1 MTIRRKNNMFNV
13 DERERFK
20 KRKSKKYKNLCSV
33 AVTTLAIVGVA
44 TATTVRADE
53 VTNPEA
59 TEIVTTVTEIEM
71 TTPVEVTPVI
81 ESPAPST
88 NLTEAQPEPTQEAT
102 AAQEASDTQSGD
114 IAVTNASEQLN
125 AAVHQ
130 AEQEGVRVKEEVAK
144 DYGVTTSAEET
155 AAKQAEIQAD
165 YAKQTEAI
173 TKTTETYV
181 AEKEVHATATEKVV
195 AENNQLK
202 AEYDA
207 RIAAYNAEVKKVNAA
222 NAAIDEAYD
231 KARQAYE
238 AEVANI
244 TASNNQAKEQYE
256 AALKN
261 YKAEVQRITQANDQK
276 KASYEQSLSDYNNR
290 VQQVNAEN
298 KQLEAEYQAAYKTF
312 QDAVSQIKA
321 TNADRELA
329 YNKALA
335 VYQAEVER
343 INRENEAKR
352 QAYETAKETNL
363 SNAAAIEAE
372 NNHIKQRNQAATDAY
387 NKAKAIY
394 DAEKARYDKAVAEAQ
409 TVLELGKNNP
419 STVDNTYKSDVWT
432 NLKPQTLSN
441 GIKVVADGNVTQ
453 LSDTQ
458 GENSA
463 YKIYILDTNGVVDDS
478 HIIKSVNIIS
488 APVGDAV
495 TKTGDETWE
504 LLVDKWVTLPNAILL
519 ADGTRRDLELKVS
532 LKDAQYLYRQDI
544 VSLSSRNGI
553 IQIANS
559 SGENLETAESIIR
572 SYRVKDSTDK
582 YLWADISLDLD
593 GGQKHFL
600 RSSDSVVVS
609 VGGGVKYDGTNITT
623 DPYLGFKFGK
633 NPLPKPPGWGDDV
646 IAGGLDNENSL
657 PDGAVAVVSYTAEYI
672 VETKNIPGYLTPGMV
687 VGDFGISADL
697 TSHVI
702 GTPPKEPILKLEE
715 LKTPTSTVTIP
726 EPTYE
731 KLPEAPTVSYLS
743 TPEAPTK
750 PEAKPLPDKPEVPSY
765 EGLPEAPTVSYK
777 EIPAA
782 PEKDPSVPLPEK
794 PEEPTYKRLP
804 DAPEAPTVS
813 FRLATL
819 KTQPQTEKAVETT
832 EGVNVDKGLVAKGQ
846 EIVFD
851 LKVDPLPANRS
862 LTTSGVFTDPL
873 PKGFILNL
881 EKTVNAAAG
890 YELSYSADNHVL
902 SGVLTKETI
911 LALNADLTKMVSLPT
926 FKVYGWVSNDAA
938 TYKNAWT
945 IDFNGGE
952 GKINGY
958 TRTSNTVVVHTPGD
972 PNDPDNPTNN
982 EINPTKL
989 STNAAGVII
998 DGKPVPVGGEI
1009 FYRITL
1015 DYDQYHATT
1024 PDKETIGKGFGGFD
1038 DYPEEALAVDLGR
1051 AIIIDSDGKPVT
1063 GLLLKDNASFAT
1075 SDSKVQE
1082 LLTQSGIKSK
1092 ISGAFVSVVAE
1103 DPFAYY
1109 ENIIKAKKSVT
1120 ILIPMT
1126 VKEGLYN
1133 TGTKVSNTAYQL
1145 DFGNGYV
1152 TNTVTNPTPIVTP
1165 TKVNTNSQ
1173 GVVINGKPV
1182 LANSVNYYKVELD
1195 YSDYKGIEADEKL
1208 IALGFYGLDD
1218 YPEEALVLETS
1229 GFQFSASD
1237 NSLVKGLTATAYAD
1251 LLEAP
1256 KALQEAMAKQGFKP
1270 KGAILVFSADDPQ
1283 AYYEAYVKTG
1293 MKITATLPMT
1303 VKAELAKTGGT
1314 YENTAYQSEFGS
1326 AYVTDTIVNNVPK
1339 LDPKKDI
1346 VIDLSHDTE
1355 SLAGKDIEVGT
1366 IFNYLLAGAELPAGR
1381 GSDITSYTWFDDS
1394 DEKRDQYDG
1403 VYKIFAPLAFKT
1415 KDGVAYA
1422 ARTELTRYSIQTV
1435 DTATGKVFIKLDE
1448 DFLRSID
1455 SSSAFKA
1462 DLYLQ
1467 MKRVG
1472 TGDVYNTYTHGVNGA
1487 EVDSNTTVSHTP
1499 VGSVL
1504 VNFLEESTGKVLQPQ
1519 VTDENEVATGTS
1531 YDTSDQK
1538 VIEIVTEDGKTYELV
1553 RHKGN
1558 ETGKVIKGTT
1568 VVDYLYKEVLGDVT
1582 VSYKDKGGN
1591 VIKNPVVDTPEGST
1605 GRDYDTTDHKPE
1617 EIVTEDGKTF
1627 KLIPELTEGK
1637 ETGKVVKGNTNIT
1650 YVYEEV
1656 LGDVTVS
1663 YKDKDGNVI
1672 KQPEVDTPDGSTG
1685 RAYDTTDHKP
1695 EEIVTEDG
1703 KTYKLVPSLTEGEE
1717 TGKVVKGNTNI
1728 TYVYEEVKADVVI
1741 NYVDEAGNVIQ
1752 QQVKDVE
1759 QGSIGSDYDTTDNK
1773 PEFIEVDGVK
1783 YKLMPKKTLG
1793 NETGK
1798 LPREGAEVTYVYHKI
1813 VTNWVEEGT
1822 RDNLKPQ
1829 EDGEKERGSFEG
1841 YEYVDKEVN
1850 EETGDITYVFK
1861 KIPKPVPVP
1870 EQPKPTPVA
1879 ETSKP
1884 QPAPVVQAATLPAT
1898 GEERSVGYVALGM
1911 VAMTAASGLAVT
1923 KRRKEEI

>member
-1 MTIRRKNNMFNV
+1 GHWF
-13 DERERFK
+13 
-20 KRKSKKYKNLCSV
+20 
-33 AVTTLAIVGVA
+33 AIN
-44 TATTVRADE
+44 
-53 VTNPEA
+53 TN
-59 TEIVTTVTEIEM
+59 
-71 TTPVEVTPVI
+71 
-81 ESPAPST
+81 
-88 NLTEAQPEPTQEAT
+88 
-102 AAQEASDTQSGD
+102 
-114 IAVTNASEQLN
+114 IA
-125 AAVHQ
+125 
-130 AEQEGVRVKEEVAK
+130 
-144 DYGVTTSAEET
+144 
-155 AAKQAEIQAD
+155 
-165 YAKQTEAI
+165 
-173 TKTTETYV
+173 
-181 AEKEVHATATEKVV
+181 
-195 AENNQLK
+195 
-202 AEYDA
+202 
-207 RIAAYNAEVKKVNAA
+207 
-222 NAAIDEAYD
+222 
-231 KARQAYE
+231 
-238 AEVANI
+238 
-244 TASNNQAKEQYE
+244 
-256 AALKN
+256 
-261 YKAEVQRITQANDQK
+261 
-276 KASYEQSLSDYNNR
+276 
-290 VQQVNAEN
+290 
-298 KQLEAEYQAAYKTF
+298 
-312 QDAVSQIKA
+312 
-321 TNADRELA
+321 
-329 YNKALA
+329 
-335 VYQAEVER
+335 
-343 INRENEAKR
+343 
-352 QAYETAKETNL
+352 
-363 SNAAAIEAE
+363 
-372 NNHIKQRNQAATDAY
+372 
-387 NKAKAIY
+387 
-394 DAEKARYDKAVAEAQ
+394 
-409 TVLELGKNNP
+409 
-419 STVDNTYKSDVWT
+419 
-432 NLKPQTLSN
+432 
-441 GIKVVADGNVTQ
+441 
-453 LSDTQ
+453 
-458 GENSA
+458 
-463 YKIYILDTNGVVDDS
+463 
-478 HIIKSVNIIS
+478 
-488 APVGDAV
+488 
-495 TKTGDETWE
+495 
-504 LLVDKWVTLPNAILL
+504 
-519 ADGTRRDLELKVS
+519 
-532 LKDAQYLYRQDI
+532 
-544 VSLSSRNGI
+544 
-553 IQIANS
+553 S
-559 SGENLETAESIIR
+559 SGI
-572 SYRVKDSTDK
+572 
-582 YLWADISLDLD
+582 
-593 GGQKHFL
+593 
-600 RSSDSVVVS
+600 
-609 VGGGVKYDGTNITT
+609 
-623 DPYLGFKFGK
+623 
-633 NPLPKPPGWGDDV
+633 
-646 IAGGLDNENSL
+646 
-657 PDGAVAVVSYTAEYI
+657 
-672 VETKNIPGYLTPGMV
+672 
-687 VGDFGISADL
+687 
-697 TSHVI
+697 I
-702 GTPPKEPILKLEE
+702 GTPPKEPTLKLEE
-715 LKTPTSTVTIP
+715 LKTPTPTISVP
-726 EPTYE
+726 DPTYE
-731 KLPEAPTVSYLS
+731 KLPEAPTVSYLT

-750 PEAKPLPDKPEVPSY
+750 PEAKPLPNKPKVPSY

-777 EIPAA
+777 EIPVA
-782 PEKDPSVPLPEK
+782 PEKDPSVPLPVK
-794 PEEPTYKRLP
+794 PEEPIYKQLP
-804 DAPEAPTVS
+804 DAPEIPTVS

-851 LKVDPLPANRS
+851 LKIDSLPANRS
-862 LTTSGVFTDPL
+862 LTTSGEVTDPL

-881 EKTVNAAAG
+881 EKTVNTSSG
-890 YELSYSADNHVL
+890 YELTYSENNHVL
-902 SGVLTKETI
+902 AGRFTKETI
-911 LALNADLTKMVSLPT
+911 HSLNADLTKVVQVPT
-926 FKVYGWVSNDAA
+926 IKVYGWVSNDAA

-1015 DYDQYHATT
+1015 DYDQYHAIT

-1082 LLTQSGIKSK
+1082 LLTRSGIKSK

-1229 GFQFSASD
+1229 GFQFIASD

-1381 GSDITSYTWFDDS
+1381 GSDITSYTWFDDY
-1394 DEKRDQYDG
+1394 DENRDQYDG
-1403 VYKIFAPLAFKT
+1403 VYKIFAPIAFKT
-1415 KDGVAYA
+1415 KDGISYA
-1422 ARTELTRYSIQTV
+1422 ARTELTRYAIQTV
-1435 DTATGKVFIKLDE
+1435 DTATGKTFIKLDE

-1472 TGDVYNTYTHGVNGA
+1472 TGDVYNSYTHGVNGA
-1487 EVDSNTTVSHTP
+1487 EVESNTTVSHTP
-1499 VGSVL
+1499 VG
-1504 VNFLEESTGKVLQPQ
+1504 
-1519 VTDENEVATGTS
+1519 
-1531 YDTSDQK
+1531 
-1538 VIEIVTEDGKTYELV
+1538 
-1553 RHKGN
+1553 
-1558 ETGKVIKGTT
+1558 
-1568 VVDYLYKEVLGDVT
+1568 DVT
-1582 VSYKDKGGN
+1582 VSYKEKGG
-1591 VIKNPVVDTPEGST
+1591 KELKQSVVDTPEGPT
-1605 GRDYDTTDHKPE
+1605 GRGYDTTDNRLE
-1617 EIVTEDGKTF
+1617 EIITEDGKVY
-1627 KLIPELTEGK
+1627 KLVPELTEGK
-1637 ETGKVVKGNTNIT
+1637 ESG
-1650 YVYEEV
+1650 
-1656 LGDVTVS
+1656 TVS
-1663 YKDKDGNVI
+1663 
-1672 KQPEVDTPDGSTG
+1672 
-1685 RAYDTTDHKP
+1685 
-1695 EEIVTEDG
+1695 
-1703 KTYKLVPSLTEGEE
+1703 
-1717 TGKVVKGNTNI
+1717 KGNTNI
-1728 TYVYEEVKADVVI
+1728 TYVYEEVKADVLI
-1741 NYVDEAGNVIQ
+1741 NYTDEAGKVIK
-1752 QQVKDVE
+1752 QQVKDVV
-1759 QGSIGSDYDTTDNK
+1759 QGSIGSDYDTTDNRS
-1773 PEFIEVDGVK
+1773 EIIEVDGVK
-1783 YKLMPKKTLG
+1783 YKLMPKKTIG

-1841 YEYVDKEVN
+1841 YEYVEKEVD

-1861 KIPKPVPVP
+1861 KIPQPVPAP
-1870 EQPKPTPVA
+1870 EKPKPTPVA
-1879 ETSKP
+1879 ETPKP

-1898 GEERSVGYVALGM
+1898 GEESSVGYVALGM
-1911 VAMTAASGLAVT
+1911 VAMTAVAGLAVT
-1923 KRRKEEI
+1923 NRRKEEN

>member
-1 MTIRRKNNMFNV
+1 MTKKHNNRMFNV

-44 TATTVRADE
+44 TATTVKADE
-53 VTNPEA
+53 VAGPEVTA
-59 TEIVTTVTEIEM
+59 TEVVTTVTETE
-71 TTPVEVTPVI
+71 TTTSVEVTSVI

-88 NLTEAQPEPTQEAT
+88 NLTETQPEASQEAT
-102 AAQEASDTQSGD
+102 VVQEASDTQSGD
-114 IAVTNASEQLN
+114 IAVTNTSEELN
-125 AAVHQ
+125 TAVSQ
-130 AEQEGVRVKEEVAK
+130 AEQEGVQVKEEVVK

-165 YAKQTEAI
+165 YAKQTEEI
-173 TKTTETYV
+173 TKVTANYV
-181 AEKEVHATATEKVV
+181 AEKETHAKATEKVIV
-195 AENNQLK
+195 ENNQLK
-202 AEYDA
+202 EEYDA
-207 RIAAYNAEVKKVNAA
+207 KIVAYNVEVKKVNAE
-222 NAAIDEAYD
+222 NAAIDAAYD

-238 AEVANI
+238 AEAANI

-256 AALKN
+256 TALKN
-261 YKAEVQRITQANDQK
+261 YKAEVQRITQENNQK
-276 KASYEQSLSDYNNR
+276 KTSYEQNLSTYNNL

-298 KQLEAEYQAAYKTF
+298 QKLEVEYQAAYKTF
-312 QDAVSQIKA
+312 QETVAQIKA

-372 NNHIKQRNQAATDAY
+372 NNHIKQRNQVATEVY

-394 DAEKARYDKAVAEAQ
+394 DTEKAKYEAKKVEMQANTGKDGFLSEFVVQHLIFKSEPDASYISSVEAATDSEIATIVNGRYIDQFRDDSGNGPVYILKKGEPISVTYTGLKNSSFDGTEISKVVYTYTLKSTELDNKDKILVNFQNDPTKTLYYWIDGQETVINMDVKFYDATDKILNTSGSLLSFASLNTAIVDLDYEAI
-409 TVLELGKNNP
+409 
-419 STVDNTYKSDVWT
+419 
-432 NLKPQTLSN
+432 SN
-441 GIKVVADGNVTQ
+441 FIGEFIEITGSGIKVVDGVARAIASNRYTEEGSKFFEAEWDYDGSPLEYYGAIVGRTTSETINFDISSKGRNYVWFAFNTNVK
-453 LSDTQ
+453 
-458 GENSA
+458 A
-463 YKIYILDTNGVVDDS
+463 
-478 HIIKSVNIIS
+478 
-488 APVGDAV
+488 
-495 TKTGDETWE
+495 
-504 LLVDKWVTLPNAILL
+504 
-519 ADGTRRDLELKVS
+519 
-532 LKDAQYLYRQDI
+532 
-544 VSLSSRNGI
+544 
-553 IQIANS
+553 S
-559 SGENLETAESIIR
+559 SGI
-572 SYRVKDSTDK
+572 
-582 YLWADISLDLD
+582 
-593 GGQKHFL
+593 
-600 RSSDSVVVS
+600 
-609 VGGGVKYDGTNITT
+609 
-623 DPYLGFKFGK
+623 
-633 NPLPKPPGWGDDV
+633 
-646 IAGGLDNENSL
+646 
-657 PDGAVAVVSYTAEYI
+657 
-672 VETKNIPGYLTPGMV
+672 
-687 VGDFGISADL
+687 
-697 TSHVI
+697 I
-702 GTPPKEPILKLEE
+702 GTPPKEPTLKLEE
-715 LKTPTSTVTIP
+715 LKTPTPTISVP
-726 EPTYE
+726 DPTYE
-731 KLPEAPTVSYLS
+731 KLPEAPTVSYLT

-750 PEAKPLPDKPEVPSY
+750 PEAKPLPNKPKVPSY

-777 EIPAA
+777 EIPVA
-782 PEKDPSVPLPEK
+782 PEKDPSVPLPVK
-794 PEEPTYKRLP
+794 PEEPIYKQLP
-804 DAPEAPTVS
+804 DAPEIPTVS

-851 LKVDPLPANRS
+851 LKIDSLPANRS
-862 LTTSGVFTDPL
+862 LTTSGEVTDPL

-881 EKTVNAAAG
+881 EKTVNTSSG
-890 YELSYSADNHVL
+890 YELTYSENNHVL
-902 SGVLTKETI
+902 AGRFTKETI
-911 LALNADLTKMVSLPT
+911 HSLNADLTKVVQVPT
-926 FKVYGWVSNDAA
+926 IKVYGWVSNDAA

-958 TRTSNTVVVHTPGD
+958 TRTSNTVVVHTSGD

-1015 DYDQYHATT
+1015 DYDQYHAIT

-1229 GFQFSASD
+1229 GFQFIASD

-1326 AYVTDTIVNNVPK
+1326 AYVTDTVVNNVPK

-1366 IFNYLLAGAELPAGR
+1366 IFNYLLVGAELPADR
-1381 GSDITSYTWFDDS
+1381 GSDITSYTWFDDY

-1403 VYKIFAPLAFKT
+1403 VYKIFAPIAFKT
-1415 KDGVAYA
+1415 KDGISYA
-1422 ARTELTRYSIQTV
+1422 ARTELTRYAIQTV

-1448 DFLRSID
+1448 DFLHSID
-1455 SSSAFKA
+1455 DSSAFKA
-1462 DLYLQ
+1462 SLYLQ
-1467 MKRVG
+1467 AKRVG
-1472 TGDVYNTYTHGVNGA
+1472 TGDVFNTYTHGVNNA
-1487 EVDSNTTVSHTP
+1487 EVESNTTVSHTP

-1582 VSYKDKGGN
+1582 VSYKDK
-1591 VIKNPVVDTPEGST
+1591 
-1605 GRDYDTTDHKPE
+1605 
-1617 EIVTEDGKTF
+1617 
-1627 KLIPELTEGK
+1627 
-1637 ETGKVVKGNTNIT
+1637 
-1650 YVYEEV
+1650 
-1656 LGDVTVS
+1656 
-1663 YKDKDGNVI
+1663 DGNVI

-1703 KTYKLVPSLTEGEE
+1703 KTYKLVPSLTEGEETGKVVKGNTNITYVYEEVLGDVTVSYKDKDGNIIKQPEVDTPDGSTGRAYDTTDHKPEEIVTEDGKTYKLIPSLTEGEE

-1870 EQPKPTPVA
+1870 EQPKPTPVT

>member
-1 MTIRRKNNMFNV
+1 MTKKHNNRMFNV

-44 TATTVRADE
+44 TATTVKADE
-53 VTNPEA
+53 VAGPETA
-59 TEIVTTVTEIEM
+59 TEVVTTVTETE
-71 TTPVEVTPVI
+71 TTTSVEVTPII

-88 NLTEAQPEPTQEAT
+88 NLTEAQPEPTQEST
-102 AAQEASDTQSGD
+102 TVQEASNTQSGE

-125 AAVHQ
+125 TAVSQ
-130 AEQEGVRVKEEVAK
+130 AEQEGVQVKEEVAK

-165 YAKQTEAI
+165 YAKQTEEI
-173 TKTTETYV
+173 TKVTENYV
-181 AEKEVHATATEKVV
+181 AEKEDHAVATEKVIV
-195 AENNQLK
+195 ENNQLK
-202 AEYDA
+202 EEYDA
-207 RIAAYNAEVKKVNAA
+207 KIAAYNAEVKKVNAE
-222 NAAIDEAYD
+222 NAAIDAAYD
-231 KARQAYE
+231 KAREVYE
-238 AEVANI
+238 SEVAKI
-244 TASNNQAKEQYE
+244 TASNNQAKELYE

-261 YKAEVQRITQANDQK
+261 YKAEVQRITQTNEQK

-290 VQQVNAEN
+290 VQQVNSEN
-298 KQLEAEYQAAYKTF
+298 QKLEAEYQAAYKTF
-312 QDAVSQIKA
+312 QDAVAQIKA
-321 TNADRELA
+321 TNAEREAA
-329 YNKALA
+329 YNQALA
-335 VYQAEVER
+335 TYKAEVER
-343 INRENEAKR
+343 INRENEEKRKKYEQAKAA
-352 QAYETAKETNL
+352 QTSNL
-363 SNAAAIEAE
+363 AAIEAE
-372 NNHIKQRNQAATDAY
+372 NNLIKQRNQAAIDAY

-394 DAEKARYDKAVAEAQ
+394 DVEKAKYDKAVAEAEANTKKDGYLSEVLVQGLKFQ
-409 TVLELGKNNP
+409 TE
-419 STVDNTYKSDVWT
+419 
-432 NLKPQTLSN
+432 
-441 GIKVVADGNVTQ
+441 
-453 LSDTQ
+453 
-458 GENSA
+458 
-463 YKIYILDTNGVVDDS
+463 
-478 HIIKSVNIIS
+478 
-488 APVGDAV
+488 
-495 TKTGDETWE
+495 
-504 LLVDKWVTLPNAILL
+504 PNAQVEVSGNGNYANKPIDTSD
-519 ADGTRRDLELKVS
+519 ADNGLSYENYVKNGGTFTKQQVS
-532 LKDAQYLYRQDI
+532 
-544 VSLSSRNGI
+544 VSVEHRT
-553 IQIANS
+553 
-559 SGENLETAESIIR
+559 EN
-572 SYRVKDSTDK
+572 
-582 YLWADISLDLD
+582 
-593 GGQKHFL
+593 F
-600 RSSDSVVVS
+600 VVS
-609 VGGGVKYDGTNITT
+609 VIEPGQTVTATYTNLSNSSYGNSLISKVIYKVLNKDETRNMIGFAEDPTYGLHTFSSERVSNFGIEISFYDKDGNQITFTNDEPAIIAFSSLSRFTPTNHYHEESIGNFNGRIVTITGSTVEQTT
-623 DPYLGFKFGK
+623 DGRWRSSNPHTEYGDTPDSPDFYKFS
-633 NPLPKPPGWGDDV
+633 V
-646 IAGGLDNENSL
+646 AG
-657 PDGAVAVVSYTAEYI
+657 VVSEGNTIRFDMVRESTFNHGYWMTISSDVPASGGI
-672 VETKNIPGYLTPGMV
+672 INI
-687 VGDFGISADL
+687 
-697 TSHVI
+697 
-702 GTPPKEPILKLEE
+702 PPKEPILKLEE
-715 LKTPTSTVTIP
+715 LKPIMSIPIP

-794 PEEPTYKRLP
+794 PEEPNYKRLP
-804 DAPEAPTVS
+804 DTPEAPTVS

-911 LALNADLTKMVSLPT
+911 LTLNADLTKVVSLPT

-1015 DYDQYHATT
+1015 DYDQYHAIT

-1063 GLLLKDNASFAT
+1063 GLLLKDNTSFAT

-1126 VKEGLYN
+1126 VKKGLYN

-1165 TKVNTNSQ
+1165 TKVNTNNQ

-1229 GFQFSASD
+1229 GFQFIASD

-1256 KALQEAMAKQGFKP
+1256 KTLQEAMAKQGFKP

-1366 IFNYLLAGAELPAGR
+1366 IFNYLLAGAELPADR
-1381 GSDITSYTWFDDS
+1381 GTDITSYTWFDDY

-1403 VYKIFAPLAFKT
+1403 VYKIFAPIAFKT
-1415 KDGVAYA
+1415 KDGISYA

-1504 VNFLEESTGKVLQPQ
+1504 VNFLEDGTGKVLKPQ
-1519 VTDENEVATGTS
+1519 VTDEKEVATGTI
-1531 YDTSDQK
+1531 YDTTDYK
-1538 VIEIVTEDGKTYELV
+1538 VTEIVTEDGKTYELV
-1553 RHKGN
+1553 RHEGN
-1558 ETGKVIKGTT
+1558 ETGKVVKGNTI
-1568 VVDYLYKEVLGDVT
+1568 VNYFFKEVLGDVT
-1582 VSYKDKGGN
+1582 VSYKD
-1591 VIKNPVVDTPEGST
+1591 T
-1605 GRDYDTTDHKPE
+1605 
-1617 EIVTEDGKTF
+1617 
-1627 KLIPELTEGK
+1627 
-1637 ETGKVVKGNTNIT
+1637 
-1650 YVYEEV
+1650 
-1656 LGDVTVS
+1656 
-1663 YKDKDGNVI
+1663 DGNVI
-1672 KQPEVDTPDGSTG
+1672 KQ
-1685 RAYDTTDHKP
+1685 
-1695 EEIVTEDG
+1695 
-1703 KTYKLVPSLTEGEE
+1703 
-1717 TGKVVKGNTNI
+1717 
-1728 TYVYEEVKADVVI
+1728 
-1741 NYVDEAGNVIQ
+1741 
-1752 QQVKDVE
+1752 QVKDVD

-1783 YKLMPKKTLG
+1783 YKLMPKKTIG

-1841 YEYVDKEVN
+1841 YEYVEKEVD

-1861 KIPKPVPVP
+1861 KIPQPVPAP
-1870 EQPKPTPVA
+1870 EKPKPTPVA
-1879 ETSKP
+1879 ETPKP

-1898 GEERSVGYVALGM
+1898 GEESSVGYVALGM
-1911 VAMTAASGLAVT
+1911 VAMTAAAGLAVP
-1923 KRRKEEI
+1923 KRRKEEN

>member
-59 TEIVTTVTEIEM
+59 TEIVTTVTETEM

-155 AAKQAEIQAD
+155 ATQQAKIQAD
-165 YAKQTEAI
+165 YAKQTEEI
-173 TKTTETYV
+173 TKVTANYV
-181 AEKEVHATATEKVV
+181 AEKETHAKATEKVIV
-195 AENNQLK
+195 ENNQLK
-202 AEYDA
+202 EEYDA
-207 RIAAYNAEVKKVNAA
+207 KIVAYNAEVKKVNAE
-222 NAAIDEAYD
+222 NAAIDAAYD

-256 AALKN
+256 TALKN
-261 YKAEVQRITQANDQK
+261 YKAEVQRITQENNQK
-276 KASYEQSLSDYNNR
+276 KTSYEQNLSTYNNL

-298 KQLEAEYQAAYKTF
+298 QKLEVEYQAAYKIF
-312 QDAVSQIKA
+312 QETVAQIKA

-372 NNHIKQRNQAATDAY
+372 NNHIKQRNQVATEAY

-394 DAEKARYDKAVAEAQ
+394 DTEKAKYDRAVAEA
-409 TVLELGKNNP
+409 EA
-419 STVDNTYKSDVWT
+419 NTKKDGY
-432 NLKPQTLSN
+432 LSE
-441 GIKVVADGNVTQ
+441 VVAQSLIYESEPKARIVSIDGVTKFINPDKV
-453 LSDTQ
+453 S
-458 GENSA
+458 
-463 YKIYILDTNGVVDDS
+463 KILDTKGSNYVRTLSEYSDNDFSSTLVKQPNGSVFFVLPIGQTATVTYDGLEKSSFNGEKLTKVVLKYTSISSDKGAS
-478 HIIKSVNIIS
+478 ILSVSKDPTETVIFGS
-488 APVGDAV
+488 DWSQGFVGS
-495 TKTGDETWE
+495 GDELKIDIE
-504 LLVDKWVTLPNAILL
+504 LYTE
-519 ADGTRRDLELKVS
+519 DGIVIAT
-532 LKDAQYLYRQDI
+532 KDNPIIY
-544 VSLSSRNGI
+544 SLSSMNSLGEGSYYEYVRDISSNGRFVPITGSQVQNHNGKVYASLAIDSIAPYNRHDNVTSPARYYGSGTI
-553 IQIANS
+553 IVESGDSVSLIVGASRHQSGHWFAINTNIAS
-559 SGENLETAESIIR
+559 SGI
-572 SYRVKDSTDK
+572 
-582 YLWADISLDLD
+582 
-593 GGQKHFL
+593 
-600 RSSDSVVVS
+600 
-609 VGGGVKYDGTNITT
+609 
-623 DPYLGFKFGK
+623 
-633 NPLPKPPGWGDDV
+633 
-646 IAGGLDNENSL
+646 
-657 PDGAVAVVSYTAEYI
+657 
-672 VETKNIPGYLTPGMV
+672 
-687 VGDFGISADL
+687 
-697 TSHVI
+697 I
-702 GTPPKEPILKLEE
+702 GTPPKEPTLKLEE
-715 LKTPTSTVTIP
+715 LKTPTPTISVP

-731 KLPEAPTVSYLS
+731 KLPEAPTVSYLT

-750 PEAKPLPDKPEVPSY
+750 PEAKPLPNKPKVPSY

-777 EIPAA
+777 EIPVA
-782 PEKDPSVPLPEK
+782 PEKDPSVPLPVK
-794 PEEPTYKRLP
+794 PEEPIYKQLP
-804 DAPEAPTVS
+804 DAPEIPTVS

-851 LKVDPLPANRS
+851 LKIDSLPANRS
-862 LTTSGVFTDPL
+862 LTTSGEVTDPL

-881 EKTVNAAAG
+881 EKTVNASSG
-890 YELSYSADNHVL
+890 YELTYSENNHVL
-902 SGVLTKETI
+902 AGRFTKETI
-911 LALNADLTKMVSLPT
+911 HSLNADLTKVAQVPT
-926 FKVYGWVSNDAA
+926 IKVYGWVSNDAA
-938 TYKNAWT
+938 TYKNAFT
-945 IDFNGGE
+945 LDFNGGE

-1015 DYDQYHATT
+1015 DYDQYHAIT

-1229 GFQFSASD
+1229 GFQFIASD

-1346 VIDLSHDTE
+1346 VIDFSHDTE

-1381 GSDITSYTWFDDS
+1381 GSDITSYTWFDDY
-1394 DEKRDQYDG
+1394 DENRDQYDG
-1403 VYKIFAPLAFKT
+1403 VYKIFAPIAFKT
-1415 KDGVAYA
+1415 KDGISYA
-1422 ARTELTRYSIQTV
+1422 ARTELTRYAIQTV
-1435 DTATGKVFIKLDE
+1435 DTATGKTFIKLDE

-1472 TGDVYNTYTHGVNGA
+1472 TGDVYNSYTHGVNGA
-1487 EVDSNTTVSHTP
+1487 EVESNTTVSHTP
-1499 VGSVL
+1499 VG
-1504 VNFLEESTGKVLQPQ
+1504 
-1519 VTDENEVATGTS
+1519 
-1531 YDTSDQK
+1531 
-1538 VIEIVTEDGKTYELV
+1538 
-1553 RHKGN
+1553 
-1558 ETGKVIKGTT
+1558 
-1568 VVDYLYKEVLGDVT
+1568 DVT
-1582 VSYKDKGGN
+1582 VSYKEKGG
-1591 VIKNPVVDTPEGST
+1591 KELKQSVVDTPEGPT
-1605 GRDYDTTDHKPE
+1605 GRGYDTTDNRLE
-1617 EIVTEDGKTF
+1617 EIITEDGKVY
-1627 KLIPELTEGK
+1627 KLVPELTEGK
-1637 ETGKVVKGNTNIT
+1637 ETG
-1650 YVYEEV
+1650 
-1656 LGDVTVS
+1656 TVS
-1663 YKDKDGNVI
+1663 
-1672 KQPEVDTPDGSTG
+1672 
-1685 RAYDTTDHKP
+1685 
-1695 EEIVTEDG
+1695 
-1703 KTYKLVPSLTEGEE
+1703 
-1717 TGKVVKGNTNI
+1717 KGNTNI
-1728 TYVYEEVKADVVI
+1728 TYVYEEVKADVLI
-1741 NYVDEAGNVIQ
+1741 NYTDEAGKVIK
-1752 QQVKDVE
+1752 QQVKDVV
-1759 QGSIGSDYDTTDNK
+1759 QGSIGSDYDTTDNR
-1773 PEFIEVDGVK
+1773 PEIIEVDGVK
-1783 YKLMPKKTLG
+1783 YKLMPKKTIG

-1841 YEYVDKEVN
+1841 YEYVEKEVD

-1861 KIPKPVPVP
+1861 KIPQPVPAP
-1870 EQPKPTPVA
+1870 EKPKPTPVA
-1879 ETSKP
+1879 ETPKP

-1898 GEERSVGYVALGM
+1898 GEESSVAYVALGM
-1911 VAMTAASGLAVT
+1911 VAMTAAAGLAVT
-1923 KRRKEEI
+1923 NRRKEEN

>member
-59 TEIVTTVTEIEM
+59 TEIVTTVTETEK

-155 AAKQAEIQAD
+155 ATQQAKIQAD
-165 YAKQTEAI
+165 YAKQTEEI
-173 TKTTETYV
+173 TKVTANYV
-181 AEKEVHATATEKVV
+181 AEKETHAKATEKVIV
-195 AENNQLK
+195 ENNQLK
-202 AEYDA
+202 EEYDA
-207 RIAAYNAEVKKVNAA
+207 KIVAYNAEVKKVNAE
-222 NAAIDEAYD
+222 NAAIDAAYD

-256 AALKN
+256 TALKN
-261 YKAEVQRITQANDQK
+261 YKAEVQRITQDNAQK
-276 KASYEQSLSDYNNR
+276 KASYEQSLRDYNNR
-290 VQQVNAEN
+290 VQQVNSEN
-298 KQLEAEYQAAYKTF
+298 QRLEAEYQAAYKTF
-312 QDAVSQIKA
+312 QETVAQIKSTNSTREA
-321 TNADRELA
+321 T
-329 YNKALA
+329 YNQALA
-335 VYQAEVER
+335 TYQAEVER
-343 INRENEAKR
+343 INRENEVKHQSYEHAKV
-352 QAYETAKETNL
+352 TNS
-363 SNAAAIEAE
+363 SNAAAVEAE
-372 NNHIKQRNQAATDAY
+372 NKLIEQRNQAAKEAY
-387 NKAKAIY
+387 NKAKAVY
-394 DAEKARYDKAVAEAQ
+394 DTEKARYDKAVAESQRA
-409 TVLELGKNNP
+409 LDLGKNNP
-419 STVDNTYKSDVWT
+419 SMVDNTYQSDIWT
-432 NLKPQTLSN
+432 NLKTQTLSN
-441 GIKVVADGNVTQ
+441 GIKIIADGNVTQ

-458 GENSA
+458 GDNA
-463 YKIYILDTNGVVDDS
+463 PYKIYILDTNGIVDDA
-478 HIIKSVNIIS
+478 HIIRSVNIVA
-488 APVGDAV
+488 APIGDAV
-495 TKTGDETWE
+495 TKTGDSTWE
-504 LLVDKWVTLPNAILL
+504 LLVDKWVTLPNAVTL
-519 ADGTRRDLELKVS
+519 ADGSKRDLEMKVS
-532 LKDAQYLYRQDI
+532 LKNAQYLYRQD
-544 VSLSSRNGI
+544 VVALSSRNGI
-553 IQIANS
+553 IQISNS
-559 SGENLETAESIIR
+559 AGEHLETAESIVR
-572 SYRVKDSTDK
+572 SYRIKDSDDN

-593 GGQKHFL
+593 GGQQHYL
-600 RSSDSVVVS
+600 LSPDSVVVS
-609 VGGGVKYDGTNITT
+609 VGGGVKYDGKNITT

-633 NPLPKPPGWGDDV
+633 NPLPKPAGWGDEV
-646 IAGGLDNENSL
+646 IAGGLDNEKSL
-657 PDGAVAVVSYTAEYI
+657 PDGAIAVVSYGSNYT
-672 VETKNIPGYLTPGMV
+672 VETKNIPGYLTTGMV

-697 TSHVI
+697 TSHII
-702 GTPPKEPILKLEE
+702 GEPPKEPVLKLEE
-715 LKTPTSTVTIP
+715 LKTPTSIPVP

-750 PEAKPLPDKPEVPSY
+750 PEAKPLPEKPEVPNY
-765 EGLPEAPTVSYK
+765 EGLPDAPTVSYK

-782 PEKDPSVPLPEK
+782 PEKDPSVPLPVK

-804 DAPEAPTVS
+804 DAPEVPTVS

-873 PKGFILNL
+873 PKGFILDL

-911 LALNADLTKMVSLPT
+911 LALNADLTKVVSLPT

-1015 DYDQYHATT
+1015 DYDQYHAIT

-1063 GLLLKDNASFAT
+1063 GLLLKDNASSAT

-1152 TNTVTNPTPIVTP
+1152 TNTVTNPTPVVTP

-1229 GFQFSASD
+1229 GFQFNASD

-1326 AYVTDTIVNNVPK
+1326 AYVTDTVVNNVPK

-1355 SLAGKDIEVGT
+1355 SLAGKDIELGT
-1366 IFNYLLAGAELPAGR
+1366 IFNYLLVGAELPADR
-1381 GSDITSYTWFDDS
+1381 GSDITSYTWFDDY

-1403 VYKIFAPLAFKT
+1403 VYKIFAPIAFKT
-1415 KDGVAYA
+1415 KDGISYA
-1422 ARTELTRYSIQTV
+1422 ARTELTRYAIQTV

-1455 SSSAFKA
+1455 DSSAFKA
-1462 DLYLQ
+1462 SLYLQ
-1467 MKRVG
+1467 AKRVG
-1472 TGDVYNTYTHGVNGA
+1472 TGDVFNTYTHGVNNA
-1487 EVDSNTTVSHTP
+1487 EVESNTTVSHTP

-1582 VSYKDKGGN
+1582 VSYKDK
-1591 VIKNPVVDTPEGST
+1591 
-1605 GRDYDTTDHKPE
+1605 
-1617 EIVTEDGKTF
+1617 
-1627 KLIPELTEGK
+1627 
-1637 ETGKVVKGNTNIT
+1637 
-1650 YVYEEV
+1650 
-1656 LGDVTVS
+1656 
-1663 YKDKDGNVI
+1663 DGNVI

-1695 EEIVTEDG
+1695 EEIVTEGG
-1703 KTYKLVPSLTEGEE
+1703 KTYKLIPSLTEGEE

>member
-1 MTIRRKNNMFNV
+1 MTKKHNNRMFNV

-44 TATTVRADE
+44 TATTVKADE
-53 VTNPEA
+53 VAGPEVTA
-59 TEIVTTVTEIEM
+59 TEVVTTVTETE
-71 TTPVEVTPVI
+71 TTTSVEVTPVI
-81 ESPAPST
+81 ESLAPST

-102 AAQEASDTQSGD
+102 TVQEASDTQSGE

-130 AEQEGVRVKEEVAK
+130 AEQEGVQVKEEVAK

-155 AAKQAEIQAD
+155 AAKQAEIQTD
-165 YAKQTEAI
+165 YAKQTEEI
-173 TKTTETYV
+173 TKVTENYV
-181 AEKEVHATATEKVV
+181 AEKEAHAVATEKVIV
-195 AENNQLK
+195 ENNQLK
-202 AEYDA
+202 EEYDA
-207 RIAAYNAEVKKVNAA
+207 KIAAYNAEVKKVNAA
-222 NAAIDEAYD
+222 NAAIDAAYD

-238 AEVANI
+238 TEVEKI

-261 YKAEVQRITQANDQK
+261 YKAEVQRITQDNAQK
-276 KASYEQSLSDYNNR
+276 KASYEQSLRDYNNR
-290 VQQVNAEN
+290 VQQVNSEN
-298 KQLEAEYQAAYKTF
+298 QRLEAEYQAAYKTF
-312 QDAVSQIKA
+312 QETVAQIKA
-321 TNADRELA
+321 TNAERESS

-335 VYQAEVER
+335 TYQAEVER
-343 INRENEAKR
+343 INRDNEAKR
-352 QAYETAKETNL
+352 QAYESTKV
-363 SNAAAIEAE
+363 SNASNVAAIEAE
-372 NNHIKQRNQAATDAY
+372 NKLIEQRNQAARDAY
-387 NKAKAIY
+387 NKAKVAY
-394 DAEKARYDKAVAEAQ
+394 DTAKAKYDQALAEAKANVTREGYSSKILSQ
-409 TVLELGKNNP
+409 YLNLAENEPNSVVSISGGQKYIKSTNQQNIYLVAQDTLKGMVETSPVISKMEIPNKSTWAEYGVVAKSGETITADFTRLENSTYDGGGISKIRLTITPVSNDGSDLVVYLSDRLTNGYEVY
-419 STVDNTYKSDVWT
+419 STV
-432 NLKPQTLSN
+432 
-441 GIKVVADGNVTQ
+441 GNP
-453 LSDTQ
+453 
-458 GENSA
+458 
-463 YKIYILDTNGVVDDS
+463 K
-478 HIIKSVNIIS
+478 
-488 APVGDAV
+488 DAV
-495 TKTGDETWE
+495 TLQFFDVQGNVISFSEDAPALFGFGSLNRQPGSIEYISDYNFDFVSINGSTIVEHSDGLYSDGDNDYRANGSKYDASEWDPDGSP
-504 LLVDKWVTLPNAILL
+504 LAYYGAGIGVVTSGNTISFTAGNKESVGHWTDI
-519 ADGTRRDLELKVS
+519 TSKVAAS
-532 LKDAQYLYRQDI
+532 G
-544 VSLSSRNGI
+544 GI
-553 IQIANS
+553 I
-559 SGENLETAESIIR
+559 E
-572 SYRVKDSTDK
+572 
-582 YLWADISLDLD
+582 
-593 GGQKHFL
+593 
-600 RSSDSVVVS
+600 
-609 VGGGVKYDGTNITT
+609 
-623 DPYLGFKFGK
+623 
-633 NPLPKPPGWGDDV
+633 
-646 IAGGLDNENSL
+646 
-657 PDGAVAVVSYTAEYI
+657 
-672 VETKNIPGYLTPGMV
+672 
-687 VGDFGISADL
+687 
-697 TSHVI
+697 
-702 GTPPKEPILKLEE
+702 TPPKEPVLKLEE
-715 LKTPTSTVTIP
+715 LKTIQSTKIP

-731 KLPEAPTVSYLS
+731 KLPDAPTVSYLA
-743 TPEAPTK
+743 TPDAPKK
-750 PEAKPLPDKPEVPSY
+750 PSSEKVPDKPEVPTY
-765 EGLPEAPTVSYK
+765 EGLPDSPTVSYH
-777 EIPAA
+777 EIPKA
-782 PEKDPSVPLPEK
+782 PEKGPSVPLPEK
-794 PEEPTYKRLP
+794 PEEPTYKELP
-804 DAPEAPTVS
+804 KAPKTPTVTYN
-813 FRLATL
+813 LATL
-819 KTQPQTEKAVETT
+819 ATQPQTSKEVETT

-846 EIVFD
+846 DVVFELLID
-851 LKVDPLPANRS
+851 SLSANRA
-862 LTTSGVFTDPL
+862 LTTSGEITDPL
-873 PKGFILNL
+873 PTGFELDL
-881 EKTVNAAAG
+881 EKTVNANSA
-890 YELSYSADNHVL
+890 YELTYSTDKHTLVGNF
-902 SGVLTKETI
+902 TKELI
-911 LALNADLTKMVSLPT
+911 LSTNRDLTKSITLPSL
-926 FKVYGWVSNDAA
+926 KVYGRVLNDAT
-938 TYKNAWT
+938 TYKNT
-945 IDFNGGE
+945 FTLVLNGGQ
-952 GKINGY
+952 GKVNGY

-982 EINPTKL
+982 EIKPTKR

-1015 DYDQYHATT
+1015 DYDQYHAIT

-1145 DFGNGYV
+1145 DFGNGYM

-1229 GFQFSASD
+1229 GFQFIASD

-1381 GSDITSYTWFDDS
+1381 GSDITSYTWFDDY
-1394 DEKRDQYDG
+1394 DENRDQYDG
-1403 VYKIFAPLAFKT
+1403 VYKIFAPIAFKT
-1415 KDGVAYA
+1415 KDGISYA
-1422 ARTELTRYSIQTV
+1422 ARTELTRYAIQTV
-1435 DTATGKVFIKLDE
+1435 DTATGKTFIKLDE

-1472 TGDVYNTYTHGVNGA
+1472 TGDVYNSYTHGVNGA
-1487 EVDSNTTVSHTP
+1487 EVESNTTVSHTP
-1499 VGSVL
+1499 VG
-1504 VNFLEESTGKVLQPQ
+1504 
-1519 VTDENEVATGTS
+1519 
-1531 YDTSDQK
+1531 
-1538 VIEIVTEDGKTYELV
+1538 
-1553 RHKGN
+1553 
-1558 ETGKVIKGTT
+1558 
-1568 VVDYLYKEVLGDVT
+1568 DVT
-1582 VSYKDKGGN
+1582 VSYKEKGG
-1591 VIKNPVVDTPEGST
+1591 KELKQPVVDTPEGST
-1605 GRDYDTTDHKPE
+1605 GRDYDTTDNKPE
-1617 EIVTEDGKTF
+1617 EIITEDGKVF
-1627 KLIPELTEGK
+1627 KLVPELTEGK
-1637 ETGKVVKGNTNIT
+1637 ETGKVTKGNTN
-1650 YVYEEV
+1650 V
-1656 LGDVTVS
+1656 
-1663 YKDKDGNVI
+1663 
-1672 KQPEVDTPDGSTG
+1672 
-1685 RAYDTTDHKP
+1685 
-1695 EEIVTEDG
+1695 
-1703 KTYKLVPSLTEGEE
+1703 
-1717 TGKVVKGNTNI
+1717 
-1728 TYVYEEVKADVVI
+1728 TYVYEEVKADVLI
-1741 NYVDEAGNVIQ
+1741 NYTDEAGKVIK
-1752 QQVKDVE
+1752 QQVKDVV

-1783 YKLMPKKTLG
+1783 YKLMPKKTIG

-1841 YEYVDKEVN
+1841 YEYVEKEVD

-1861 KIPKPVPVP
+1861 KIPQPVPAP
-1870 EQPKPTPVA
+1870 EKPKPTPVA
-1879 ETSKP
+1879 ETPKP
-1884 QPAPVVQAATLPAT
+1884 QPAPVVQAATLPVT
-1898 GEERSVGYVALGM
+1898 GEESSVGYVALGM
-1911 VAMTAASGLAVT
+1911 VAMTAAAGLAVT
-1923 KRRKEEI
+1923 NRRKEENQ

>member
-59 TEIVTTVTEIEM
+59 TEIVTTVTETEM
-71 TTPVEVTPVI
+71 ITPVEVTPVI

-155 AAKQAEIQAD
+155 ATQQAKIQAD
-165 YAKQTEAI
+165 YAKQTEEI
-173 TKTTETYV
+173 TKVTANYV
-181 AEKEVHATATEKVV
+181 AEKETHAKATEKVIV
-195 AENNQLK
+195 ENNQLK
-202 AEYDA
+202 KEYDA
-207 RIAAYNAEVKKVNAA
+207 KIVAYNAEVKKVNAE
-222 NAAIDEAYD
+222 NAAIDAAYD

-256 AALKN
+256 TALKN
-261 YKAEVQRITQANDQK
+261 YKAEVQRITQENNQK
-276 KASYEQSLSDYNNR
+276 KTSYEQNLSTYNNL

-298 KQLEAEYQAAYKTF
+298 QKLEVEYQAAYKTF
-312 QDAVSQIKA
+312 QETVAQIKA

-372 NNHIKQRNQAATDAY
+372 NNHIKQRNQVATEAY

-394 DAEKARYDKAVAEAQ
+394 DTEKAKYDRAVAEAEANTKLEGNLSEVVEQ
-409 TVLELGKNNP
+409 SLIYKSEPNAVATVSGDAIPISASDFKAGYKIFLDAIGANEATSPVYPSNLTNVFDAFNRVVSSQRGDDNVVSSATGGLGFNTPSKTFQVFKLSKNGKATITYTNLENSTFNGRLLSKVELEISADPSSHNLSDWGILAVTNDPAQGLEFNFIEVQPTSQAGYKLVINNTPKFYDSDGNLIDFSGETKGYIGVSSLNSHNNSLEGVAVTDSTRFIPITGSSIQKGVNGWYYSNVEENTFDINGYGNIDFTDNPYFYYLSGALELQGSAPTFQILSMAP
-419 STVDNTYKSDVWT
+419 STVGRNTGKYFHPSIWYTVTSD
-432 NLKPQTLSN
+432 
-441 GIKVVADGNVTQ
+441 IA
-453 LSDTQ
+453 
-458 GENSA
+458 SA
-463 YKIYILDTNGVVDDS
+463 
-478 HIIKSVNIIS
+478 
-488 APVGDAV
+488 
-495 TKTGDETWE
+495 
-504 LLVDKWVTLPNAILL
+504 
-519 ADGTRRDLELKVS
+519 
-532 LKDAQYLYRQDI
+532 
-544 VSLSSRNGI
+544 
-553 IQIANS
+553 
-559 SGENLETAESIIR
+559 SG
-572 SYRVKDSTDK
+572 
-582 YLWADISLDLD
+582 
-593 GGQKHFL
+593 
-600 RSSDSVVVS
+600 
-609 VGGGVKYDGTNITT
+609 
-623 DPYLGFKFGK
+623 
-633 NPLPKPPGWGDDV
+633 
-646 IAGGLDNENSL
+646 
-657 PDGAVAVVSYTAEYI
+657 
-672 VETKNIPGYLTPGMV
+672 
-687 VGDFGISADL
+687 
-697 TSHVI
+697 VI
-702 GTPPKEPILKLEE
+702 GTPPKEPTLKLEE
-715 LKTPTSTVTIP
+715 LKTPTPTISVP

-731 KLPEAPTVSYLS
+731 KLPEAPTVSYLT

-750 PEAKPLPDKPEVPSY
+750 PEAKPLPNKPKVPSY

-777 EIPAA
+777 EIPVA
-782 PEKDPSVPLPEK
+782 PEKDPSVPLPVK
-794 PEEPTYKRLP
+794 PEEPIYKQLP
-804 DAPEAPTVS
+804 DAPEIPTVS

-873 PKGFILNL
+873 PKGFILDL
-881 EKTVNAAAG
+881 EKTINAAAG

-911 LALNADLTKMVSLPT
+911 LALNADLTKVVSLPT

-1015 DYDQYHATT
+1015 DYDQYHAIT

-1051 AIIIDSDGKPVT
+1051 AIIIDSDGKPLT

-1229 GFQFSASD
+1229 GFQFIASD

-1381 GSDITSYTWFDDS
+1381 GSDITSYTWFDDY
-1394 DEKRDQYDG
+1394 DENRDQYDG
-1403 VYKIFAPLAFKT
+1403 VYKIFAPIAFKT
-1415 KDGVAYA
+1415 KDGISYA
-1422 ARTELTRYSIQTV
+1422 ARTELTRYAIQTV
-1435 DTATGKVFIKLDE
+1435 DTATGKTFIKLDE

-1472 TGDVYNTYTHGVNGA
+1472 TGDVYNSYTHGVNGA
-1487 EVDSNTTVSHTP
+1487 EVESNTTVSHTP
-1499 VGSVL
+1499 VG
-1504 VNFLEESTGKVLQPQ
+1504 
-1519 VTDENEVATGTS
+1519 
-1531 YDTSDQK
+1531 
-1538 VIEIVTEDGKTYELV
+1538 
-1553 RHKGN
+1553 
-1558 ETGKVIKGTT
+1558 
-1568 VVDYLYKEVLGDVT
+1568 DVT
-1582 VSYKDKGGN
+1582 VSYKEKGG
-1591 VIKNPVVDTPEGST
+1591 KELKQSVVDTPEGPT
-1605 GRDYDTTDHKPE
+1605 GRGYDTTDNRLE
-1617 EIVTEDGKTF
+1617 EIITEDGRVY
-1627 KLIPELTEGK
+1627 KLVPELTEGK
-1637 ETGKVVKGNTNIT
+1637 ETG
-1650 YVYEEV
+1650 
-1656 LGDVTVS
+1656 TVS
-1663 YKDKDGNVI
+1663 
-1672 KQPEVDTPDGSTG
+1672 
-1685 RAYDTTDHKP
+1685 
-1695 EEIVTEDG
+1695 
-1703 KTYKLVPSLTEGEE
+1703 
-1717 TGKVVKGNTNI
+1717 KGNTNI

-1898 GEERSVGYVALGM
+1898 GAERSVGYVALGM

>member
-1 MTIRRKNNMFNV
+1 MTKKHNNRMLNV

-44 TATTVRADE
+44 TATTVKADE
-53 VTNPEA
+53 VASSEVTA
-59 TEIVTTVTEIEM
+59 TEIVTTVTETET

-102 AAQEASDTQSGD
+102 EVQEASDTQSGD

-130 AEQEGVRVKEEVAK
+130 AEQEGVQVKEEVAK

-155 AAKQAEIQAD
+155 AAKQAEIQTD
-165 YAKQTEAI
+165 YAKQTEEI
-173 TKTTETYV
+173 TKVTENYV
-181 AEKEVHATATEKVV
+181 AEKEAHAVATEKVIV
-195 AENNQLK
+195 ENNQLK
-202 AEYDA
+202 EEYDA
-207 RIAAYNAEVKKVNAA
+207 KFAAYNAEVKKVNAA
-222 NAAIDEAYD
+222 NAAIDAAYD

-238 AEVANI
+238 TEVAKI

-261 YKAEVQRITQANDQK
+261 YKAEVQRITQDNAQK
-276 KASYEQSLSDYNNR
+276 KASYEQSLRDYNNR
-290 VQQVNAEN
+290 VQQVNSEN
-298 KQLEAEYQAAYKTF
+298 QRLEAEYQAAYKTF
-312 QDAVSQIKA
+312 QETVAQIKA
-321 TNADRELA
+321 TNADRESA

-352 QAYETAKETNL
+352 QAYETNKATNS
-363 SNAAAIEAE
+363 SNVAAIEAE
-372 NNHIKQRNQAATDAY
+372 NNLIKQRNQVATDAY

-394 DAEKARYDKAVAEAQ
+394 EAEKAKYDRAVAEAEANTKLEGNLSEVVEQ
-409 TVLELGKNNP
+409 SLVYKSEPNAVAKVSGDAIPISASDFKAGYKIFLDAFSLSESSATVYSTNLTHVFDAFNRVVNSQRGNDNIVSSATGGLGFNTPSKSFQVFKLAKNGKATITYTNLENSTFNGSPLSKVVLEVSVDPSSHNLSDWGILAVTNDPAQGLELSFIEPNPTSQAGYKLAINNTAKFYDSDGNLIDFSGDIKGYIGASSLNSHDNHLEGVAITDSTRFIPITGSSIQKGVNGWYYSNVEENSYNIKGYSSIDSIDNPYFYYVAGALELRGNAPTFQILSMAP
-419 STVDNTYKSDVWT
+419 STVGRNT
-432 NLKPQTLSN
+432 
-441 GIKVVADGNVTQ
+441 G
-453 LSDTQ
+453 
-458 GENSA
+458 
-463 YKIYILDTNGVVDDS
+463 
-478 HIIKSVNIIS
+478 
-488 APVGDAV
+488 
-495 TKTGDETWE
+495 
-504 LLVDKWVTLPNAILL
+504 
-519 ADGTRRDLELKVS
+519 
-532 LKDAQYLYRQDI
+532 
-544 VSLSSRNGI
+544 
-553 IQIANS
+553 
-559 SGENLETAESIIR
+559 
-572 SYRVKDSTDK
+572 K
-582 YLWADISLDLD
+582 YLHPSIWYTVTSDI
-593 GGQKHFL
+593 
-600 RSSDSVVVS
+600 
-609 VGGGVKYDGTNITT
+609 
-623 DPYLGFKFGK
+623 
-633 NPLPKPPGWGDDV
+633 
-646 IAGGLDNENSL
+646 A
-657 PDGAVAVVSYTAEYI
+657 
-672 VETKNIPGYLTPGMV
+672 
-687 VGDFGISADL
+687 SA
-697 TSHVI
+697 SGVI
-702 GTPPKEPILKLEE
+702 GTPPKEPTLKLEE
-715 LKTPTSTVTIP
+715 LKTPTSTISIP

-731 KLPEAPTVSYLS
+731 KLPEAPTVSYLT

-750 PEAKPLPDKPEVPSY
+750 PEAKPLPNKPEVPSY

-777 EIPAA
+777 EIPVA
-782 PEKDPSVPLPEK
+782 PEKDPSVPLPVK

-804 DAPEAPTVS
+804 DAPEVPTVS

-873 PKGFILNL
+873 PKGFILDL
-881 EKTVNAAAG
+881 EQTVNAAAG

-911 LALNADLTKMVSLPT
+911 LALNADLTKVVSLPT

-1015 DYDQYHATT
+1015 DYDQYHAIT

-1152 TNTVTNPTPIVTP
+1152 TNTVTNPTPIMTP

-1229 GFQFSASD
+1229 GFQFIASD

-1366 IFNYLLAGAELPAGR
+1366 IFNYLLAGAELPADR
-1381 GSDITSYTWFDDS
+1381 GSEIVSYTWFDDYN
-1394 DEKRDQYDG
+1394 EKRDQYDG
-1403 VYKIFAPLAFKT
+1403 VYKIFAPIAFKT
-1415 KDGVAYA
+1415 KDGTAYA

-1455 SSSAFKA
+1455 DSSAFKA
-1462 DLYLQ
+1462 SLYLQ
-1467 MKRVG
+1467 VKRVG
-1472 TGDVYNTYTHGVNGA
+1472 TGDVYNTYTHGVNNA
-1487 EVDSNTTVSHTP
+1487 EVESNTTVSHTP

-1531 YDTSDQK
+1531 YDTSDHK

-1558 ETGKVIKGTT
+1558 ETGKVIKGNT

-1582 VSYKDKGGN
+1582 VSYKDK
-1591 VIKNPVVDTPEGST
+1591 
-1605 GRDYDTTDHKPE
+1605 
-1617 EIVTEDGKTF
+1617 
-1627 KLIPELTEGK
+1627 
-1637 ETGKVVKGNTNIT
+1637 
-1650 YVYEEV
+1650 
-1656 LGDVTVS
+1656 
-1663 YKDKDGNVI
+1663 DGNVI
-1672 KQPEVDTPDGSTG
+1672 KQ
-1685 RAYDTTDHKP
+1685 
-1695 EEIVTEDG
+1695 
-1703 KTYKLVPSLTEGEE
+1703 
-1717 TGKVVKGNTNI
+1717 
-1728 TYVYEEVKADVVI
+1728 
-1741 NYVDEAGNVIQ
+1741 
-1752 QQVKDVE
+1752 
-1759 QGSIGSDYDTTDNK
+1759 
-1773 PEFIEVDGVK
+1773 
-1783 YKLMPKKTLG
+1783 
-1793 NETGK
+1793 
-1798 LPREGAEVTYVYHKI
+1798 
-1813 VTNWVEEGT
+1813 
-1822 RDNLKPQ
+1822 
-1829 EDGEKERGSFEG
+1829 
-1841 YEYVDKEVN
+1841 
-1850 EETGDITYVFK
+1850 
-1861 KIPKPVPVP
+1861 
-1870 EQPKPTPVA
+1870 
-1879 ETSKP
+1879 
-1884 QPAPVVQAATLPAT
+1884 
-1898 GEERSVGYVALGM
+1898 
-1911 VAMTAASGLAVT
+1911 
-1923 KRRKEEI
+1923 

>member
-1 MTIRRKNNMFNV
+1 MTKKHNNRMFNV

-44 TATTVRADE
+44 TATTVKADE
-53 VTNPEA
+53 VAGPEVTA
-59 TEIVTTVTEIEM
+59 TEVVTTVTETE
-71 TTPVEVTPVI
+71 TTTSVEVTPVI

-102 AAQEASDTQSGD
+102 TVQEASDTQSGE

-125 AAVHQ
+125 TAVSQ
-130 AEQEGVRVKEEVAK
+130 AEQEGVQVKEEVAK

-165 YAKQTEAI
+165 YTKQTEEI
-173 TKTTETYV
+173 TRVTESYV
-181 AEKEVHATATEKVV
+181 AEKEAHAVATEKVIV
-195 AENNQLK
+195 ENNQLK
-202 AEYDA
+202 EEYDA
-207 RIAAYNAEVKKVNAA
+207 KIAAYNAEVKKVNAA
-222 NAAIDEAYD
+222 NAAIDAAYD
-231 KARQAYE
+231 KARQVYE

-244 TASNNQAKEQYE
+244 TAANNQAKEQYE
-256 AALKN
+256 VALAK
-261 YKAEVQRITQANDQK
+261 YKAD
-276 KASYEQSLSDYNNR
+276 
-290 VQQVNAEN
+290 
-298 KQLEAEYQAAYKTF
+298 
-312 QDAVSQIKA
+312 
-321 TNADRELA
+321 
-329 YNKALA
+329 
-335 VYQAEVER
+335 VER
-343 INRENEAKR
+343 INAENEEKR
-352 QAYETAKETNL
+352 LAYESAKSSYNTNI
-363 SNAAAIEAE
+363 AEIEAE
-372 NNHIKQRNQAATDAY
+372 NNLIKQRNQIATDTY
-387 NKAKAIY
+387 NKAMSVY
-394 DAEKARYDKAVAEAQ
+394 LTEKEKYDKAISTATSNTAIDGNLSEVTAQ
-409 TVLELGKNNP
+409 SLIFKRESNAKATISGQQTFFSWVNGDDGLSVINASKGQHISAGHTVSDPFWADVLAPGGIVGGSGETGRVQATVFGLGRGESTTISYTNLENSSYGGRKISRVDYTYTVLSSPASDESFTMVVYKDPTITTYFGTSKDGDAMRDGKIQMDVTYYYEDGSPVIFDNGDAILSFSSLNRTELPIGEQEYV
-419 STVDNTYKSDVWT
+419 SGLT
-432 NLKPQTLSN
+432 
-441 GIKVVADGNVTQ
+441 NVTPIQ
-453 LSDTQ
+453 ITGSSVVYQDGKLGALSSNNSKEHGSKFDR
-458 GENSA
+458 GEWDSTAENPNSYYGA
-463 YKIYILDTNGVVDDS
+463 GAAK
-478 HIIKSVNIIS
+478 VNS
-488 APVGDAV
+488 G
-495 TKTGDETWE
+495 TKTISFVIGNHPTE
-504 LLVDKWVTLPNAILL
+504 A
-519 ADGTRRDLELKVS
+519 GTRGTLRHWFQFNSEV
-532 LKDAQYLYRQDI
+532 RTTG
-544 VSLSSRNGI
+544 GI
-553 IQIANS
+553 
-559 SGENLETAESIIR
+559 
-572 SYRVKDSTDK
+572 
-582 YLWADISLDLD
+582 
-593 GGQKHFL
+593 
-600 RSSDSVVVS
+600 
-609 VGGGVKYDGTNITT
+609 
-623 DPYLGFKFGK
+623 
-633 NPLPKPPGWGDDV
+633 
-646 IAGGLDNENSL
+646 
-657 PDGAVAVVSYTAEYI
+657 
-672 VETKNIPGYLTPGMV
+672 
-687 VGDFGISADL
+687 
-697 TSHVI
+697 I
-702 GTPPKEPILKLEE
+702 GTPPKEPVLKLEE
-715 LKTPTSTVTIP
+715 FKTPTLIPPVTP
-726 EPTYE
+726 DYE
-731 KLPEAPTVSYLS
+731 E
-743 TPEAPTK
+743 
-750 PEAKPLPDKPEVPSY
+750 
-765 EGLPEAPTVSYK
+765 LPEAPTVSYK
-777 EIPAA
+777 DIPEA
-782 PEKDPSVPLPEK
+782 PEKAPSVPLPIK
-794 PEEPTYKRLP
+794 PEEPIYKELP
-804 DAPEAPTVS
+804 TAPKRPTIS
-813 FRLATL
+813 YHYATL
-819 KTQPQTEKAVETT
+819 QTKPHTEKTVETT

-851 LKVDPLPANRS
+851 LKIDSLPANRS
-862 LTTSGVFTDPL
+862 LTTSGVLTDPL
-873 PKGFILNL
+873 PKGFILDL

-890 YELSYSADNHVL
+890 YELSYSTDNHVL
-902 SGVLTKETI
+902 SGVFTKETI
-911 LALNADLTKMVSLPT
+911 LALNADLTKVVSLPT

-938 TYKNAWT
+938 TYKNTFT

-998 DGKPVPVGGEI
+998 DGKPVPAGGEI

-1015 DYDQYHATT
+1015 DYDQYHAIT

-1229 GFQFSASD
+1229 GFQFIASD

-1381 GSDITSYTWFDDS
+1381 GSDITSYTWFDDY
-1394 DEKRDQYDG
+1394 DENRDQYDG
-1403 VYKIFAPLAFKT
+1403 VYKIFAPIAFKT
-1415 KDGVAYA
+1415 KDGISYA
-1422 ARTELTRYSIQTV
+1422 ARTELTRYAIQTV
-1435 DTATGKVFIKLDE
+1435 DTATGKTFIKLDE

-1472 TGDVYNTYTHGVNGA
+1472 TGDVYNSYTHGVNGA
-1487 EVDSNTTVSHTP
+1487 EVESNTTVSHTP
-1499 VGSVL
+1499 VG
-1504 VNFLEESTGKVLQPQ
+1504 
-1519 VTDENEVATGTS
+1519 
-1531 YDTSDQK
+1531 
-1538 VIEIVTEDGKTYELV
+1538 
-1553 RHKGN
+1553 
-1558 ETGKVIKGTT
+1558 
-1568 VVDYLYKEVLGDVT
+1568 DVT
-1582 VSYKDKGGN
+1582 VSYKEKGG
-1591 VIKNPVVDTPEGST
+1591 KELKQSVVDTPEGPT
-1605 GRDYDTTDHKPE
+1605 GRGYDTTDNRLE
-1617 EIVTEDGKTF
+1617 EIITEDGKVY
-1627 KLIPELTEGK
+1627 KLVPELTEGK
-1637 ETGKVVKGNTNIT
+1637 ETG
-1650 YVYEEV
+1650 
-1656 LGDVTVS
+1656 TVS
-1663 YKDKDGNVI
+1663 
-1672 KQPEVDTPDGSTG
+1672 
-1685 RAYDTTDHKP
+1685 
-1695 EEIVTEDG
+1695 
-1703 KTYKLVPSLTEGEE
+1703 
-1717 TGKVVKGNTNI
+1717 KGNTNI
-1728 TYVYEEVKADVVI
+1728 TYVYEEVKADVLI
-1741 NYVDEAGNVIQ
+1741 NYTDEAGKVIKR
-1752 QQVKDVE
+1752 QVKDVD

-1783 YKLMPKKTLG
+1783 YKLMPKKTIG

-1841 YEYVDKEVN
+1841 YEYIEKEVD

-1861 KIPKPVPVP
+1861 KIPQPAPAP
-1870 EQPKPTPVA
+1870 EKPKPTPVA
-1879 ETSKP
+1879 ETPKP

-1898 GEERSVGYVALGM
+1898 GEESSVGYVALGM
-1911 VAMTAASGLAVT
+1911 VAMTAAAGLAVP
-1923 KRRKEEI
+1923 KRRKEEN

>member
-1 MTIRRKNNMFNV
+1 MTKKHNNRMFNV

-44 TATTVRADE
+44 TATTVKADE
-53 VTNPEA
+53 VAGPEVTA
-59 TEIVTTVTEIEM
+59 TEVVTTVTETE
-71 TTPVEVTPVI
+71 TTTSVEVTPVI

-102 AAQEASDTQSGD
+102 TVQEASDTQSGE

-125 AAVHQ
+125 TAVSQ
-130 AEQEGVRVKEEVAK
+130 AEQEGVQVKEEVAK

-165 YAKQTEAI
+165 YTKQTEEI
-173 TKTTETYV
+173 TRVTESYV
-181 AEKEVHATATEKVV
+181 AEKEAHAVATEKVIV
-195 AENNQLK
+195 ENNQLK
-202 AEYDA
+202 EEYDA
-207 RIAAYNAEVKKVNAA
+207 KIAAYNAEVKKVNAA
-222 NAAIDEAYD
+222 NAAIDAAYD

-238 AEVANI
+238 TEVAKI
-244 TASNNQAKEQYE
+244 TASNNQDKEQYE

-261 YKAEVQRITQANDQK
+261 YKAEVQRITQVNEQK
-276 KASYEQSLSDYNNR
+276 KVSYEQSLSDYNNR
-290 VQQVNAEN
+290 VQQVNSEN
-298 KQLEAEYQAAYKTF
+298 HKHEAEYQAAYKTF
-312 QDAVSQIKA
+312 QEAVAQIKA
-321 TNADRELA
+321 TNAEREAA
-329 YNKALA
+329 YNQALA
-335 VYQAEVER
+335 AYKAEVER
-343 INRENEAKR
+343 INRENEEKRKKYEQAKAA
-352 QAYETAKETNL
+352 QTSNL
-363 SNAAAIEAE
+363 AAIEAE
-372 NNHIKQRNQAATDAY
+372 NNLIKQRNQAATDAY

-394 DAEKARYDKAVAEAQ
+394 DVEKAKYDKSVAEAEANLK
-409 TVLELGKNNP
+409 TPGYLSEMVIKNLHLGSTPDAKLTATGRYVTPEEVAKAEREPTTGWIDP
-419 STVDNTYKSDVWT
+419 STIPYSAGSNKTTTTTDRGQFYLVKPGESVVANWSNLKDSFYGDTKIGSVEYTFTLKELTGPNDYVLFQLFQDPTVTTYTHTWDTSAVYKSSFRWGLSARYFDQEGVEIIPS
-432 NLKPQTLSN
+432 KDDPTLVTFASINSN
-441 GIKVVADGNVTQ
+441 NGNGEYVDSYSGRYITINGSAISAKNGRAMNY
-453 LSDTQ
+453 SDTPI
-458 GENSA
+458 EDYA
-463 YKIYILDTNGVVDDS
+463 
-478 HIIKSVNIIS
+478 
-488 APVGDAV
+488 
-495 TKTGDETWE
+495 
-504 LLVDKWVTLPNAILL
+504 
-519 ADGTRRDLELKVS
+519 
-532 LKDAQYLYRQDI
+532 RQ
-544 VSLSSRNGI
+544 
-553 IQIANS
+553 
-559 SGENLETAESIIR
+559 
-572 SYRVKDSTDK
+572 
-582 YLWADISLDLD
+582 
-593 GGQKHFL
+593 
-600 RSSDSVVVS
+600 
-609 VGGGVKYDGTNITT
+609 
-623 DPYLGFKFGK
+623 
-633 NPLPKPPGWGDDV
+633 
-646 IAGGLDNENSL
+646 AGS
-657 PDGAVAVVSYTAEYI
+657 PDGAWDSTNNPYAY
-672 VETKNIPGYLTPGMV
+672 
-687 VGDFGISADL
+687 VGAIAGLSTERLSFDFGNTEGFAYWFAFN
-697 TSHVI
+697 TQTEVAGAVI
-702 GTPPKEPILKLEE
+702 GNPPKEPILKSEE
-715 LKTPTSTVTIP
+715 LKTIQSTPIP

-765 EGLPEAPTVSYK
+765 EGLPDAPTVSYK

-782 PEKDPSVPLPEK
+782 PEKDPSVPLPVK

-804 DAPEAPTVS
+804 DAPEVPTVY

-873 PKGFILNL
+873 PKGFILDL

-911 LALNADLTKMVSLPT
+911 LALNADLTKVVSLPT

-1015 DYDQYHATT
+1015 DYDQYHAIT

-1038 DYPEEALAVDLGR
+1038 DYQEEALAVDLGR

-1082 LLTQSGIKSK
+1082 LLSQSGIKSK

-1126 VKEGLYN
+1126 VKDGLYN

-1208 IALGFYGLDD
+1208 INLGFYGLDD

-1229 GFQFSASD
+1229 GFQFIASD

-1270 KGAILVFSADDPQ
+1270 KGAILVFSSDDPQ

-1303 VKAELAKTGGT
+1303 VKAELAKTGGA

-1504 VNFLEESTGKVLQPQ
+1504 VNFLEDGTGKVLKPQ
-1519 VTDENEVATGTS
+1519 VTDEKEVATGTS
-1531 YDTSDQK
+1531 YDTTDHK
-1538 VIEIVTEDGKTYELV
+1538 VTEIVTEDGKTYELV
-1553 RHKGN
+1553 RHEGNEAGKVVKGN
-1558 ETGKVIKGTT
+1558 TIVN
-1568 VVDYLYKEVLGDVT
+1568 YFYKEVLGDVT
-1582 VSYKDKGGN
+1582 VSYKDKVGN
-1591 VIKNPVVDTPEGST
+1591 VIKQPVVDTSEGST
-1605 GRDYDTTDHKPE
+1605 GRDYDTTDNKLE
-1617 EIVTEDGKTF
+1617 EIVTEDGKVF
-1627 KLIPELTEGK
+1627 KLVPDLTEGK
-1637 ETGKVVKGNTNIT
+1637 ETGKV
-1650 YVYEEV
+1650 
-1656 LGDVTVS
+1656 
-1663 YKDKDGNVI
+1663 
-1672 KQPEVDTPDGSTG
+1672 
-1685 RAYDTTDHKP
+1685 A
-1695 EEIVTEDG
+1695 
-1703 KTYKLVPSLTEGEE
+1703 
-1717 TGKVVKGNTNI
+1717 KGNTNI
-1728 TYVYEEVKADVVI
+1728 TYVYEEVKADVLI
-1741 NYVDEAGNVIQ
+1741 NYIDEAGNVIK

-1783 YKLMPKKTLG
+1783 YKLMPKKTIG

-1822 RDNLKPQ
+1822 RDKLKPQ

-1841 YEYVDKEVN
+1841 YEYVEKEVD

-1861 KIPKPVPVP
+1861 KIPQPVPAQ
-1870 EQPKPTPVA
+1870 EKPKPTPVA
-1879 ETSKP
+1879 ETPKP
-1884 QPAPVVQAATLPAT
+1884 QPAPVVQTATLPAT
-1898 GEERSVGYVALGM
+1898 GEESSVGYVALGM
-1911 VAMTAASGLAVT
+1911 VAMTAAAGLAVT
-1923 KRRKEEI
+1923 NRRKEEK

>member
-1 MTIRRKNNMFNV
+1 MTKKHNNRMFNV

-20 KRKSKKYKNLCSV
+20 KRKSKRYKNLCSV

-44 TATTVRADE
+44 TATTVKADE
-53 VTNPEA
+53 VAGPEVTA
-59 TEIVTTVTEIEM
+59 TEVVTTVTETE
-71 TTPVEVTPVI
+71 TTTSVEVTPVI

-88 NLTEAQPEPTQEAT
+88 NLTEAQPEASQEAT
-102 AAQEASDTQSGD
+102 VVQEASDTQSGD
-114 IAVTNASEQLN
+114 IAVTNTSEELN
-125 AAVHQ
+125 TAVSQ
-130 AEQEGVRVKEEVAK
+130 AEQEGVQVKEEVAK

-202 AEYDA
+202 VEYDA
-207 RIAAYNAEVKKVNAA
+207 RITAYNAEVKKVNAE
-222 NAAIDEAYD
+222 NAAIDAAYD

-256 AALKN
+256 TALKN
-261 YKAEVQRITQANDQK
+261 YKAEVQRITQENNQK
-276 KASYEQSLSDYNNR
+276 KTSYEQNLSTYNNL

-298 KQLEAEYQAAYKTF
+298 QKLEVEYQAAYKTF
-312 QDAVSQIKA
+312 QETVAQIKA
-321 TNADRELA
+321 TNDDRELA

-363 SNAAAIEAE
+363 SNAAAIEVE
-372 NNHIKQRNQAATDAY
+372 NDHIKQRNQVATEVY

-394 DAEKARYDKAVAEAQ
+394 DTEKAKYEAKKVEMQAKTKENGYLNEVVAQ
-409 TVLELGKNNP
+409 SLN
-419 STVDNTYKSDVWT
+419 YKSEPNVTIGTIEGVTKFVNPEKRQEVSAT
-432 NLKPQTLSN
+432 NRNLVHTVSSYSEGDYVGALDYSKGTTFLLNVGQTATVTYVGDFSASAN
-441 GIKVVADGNVTQ
+441 GEKITKVVARYTAVSSEKGASIVTVSKDPTETVIFG
-453 LSDTQ
+453 SDATQ
-458 GENSA
+458 GFVGVGDELHIEKTFYTASGKVVATKENPIIFSISSMNSLGEDG
-463 YKIYILDTNGVVDDS
+463 YFEYVKDLSSNMRFVPITGSQVQNRDGKIYASTSIDTIAPYSGHDSVDSPVRYYGSGALVAESGDTFGLTVGAS
-478 HIIKSVNIIS
+478 RHQSGHWFAINTNI
-488 APVGDAV
+488 A
-495 TKTGDETWE
+495 
-504 LLVDKWVTLPNAILL
+504 
-519 ADGTRRDLELKVS
+519 
-532 LKDAQYLYRQDI
+532 
-544 VSLSSRNGI
+544 
-553 IQIANS
+553 S
-559 SGENLETAESIIR
+559 SGI
-572 SYRVKDSTDK
+572 
-582 YLWADISLDLD
+582 
-593 GGQKHFL
+593 
-600 RSSDSVVVS
+600 
-609 VGGGVKYDGTNITT
+609 
-623 DPYLGFKFGK
+623 
-633 NPLPKPPGWGDDV
+633 
-646 IAGGLDNENSL
+646 
-657 PDGAVAVVSYTAEYI
+657 
-672 VETKNIPGYLTPGMV
+672 
-687 VGDFGISADL
+687 
-697 TSHVI
+697 I
-702 GTPPKEPILKLEE
+702 GTPPKEPTLKLEE
-715 LKTPTSTVTIP
+715 LKTPTPTISVP
-726 EPTYE
+726 DPTYE
-731 KLPEAPTVSYLS
+731 KLPEAPTVSYLT

-750 PEAKPLPDKPEVPSY
+750 PEAKPLPNKPKVPSY
-765 EGLPEAPTVSYK
+765 EGLPEAPTVSYQ
-777 EIPAA
+777 ELPEA
-782 PEKDPSVPLPEK
+782 PEKDPSIPLPVK
-794 PEEPTYKRLP
+794 PEEPTYKKLP
-804 DAPEAPTVS
+804 DAPEVPTVS

-851 LKVDPLPANRS
+851 LKIDSLPANRS
-862 LTTSGVFTDPL
+862 LTTSGEVTDPL

-881 EKTVNAAAG
+881 EKTVNASSG
-890 YELSYSADNHVL
+890 YELTYSENNHVL
-902 SGVLTKETI
+902 AGRFTKETI
-911 LALNADLTKMVSLPT
+911 HSLNADLTKVAQVPT
-926 FKVYGWVSNDAA
+926 IKVYGWGSNDAA
-938 TYKNAWT
+938 TYKNAFT
-945 IDFNGGE
+945 LDFNGGE

-958 TRTSNTVVVHTPGD
+958 TRTSNTAVVHTPGD

-1015 DYDQYHATT
+1015 DYDQYHAIT

-1051 AIIIDSDGKPVT
+1051 SIIIDSDGKPVT

-1229 GFQFSASD
+1229 GFQFNASD

-1314 YENTAYQSEFGS
+1314 YENTAYQSEFGL
-1326 AYVTDTIVNNVPK
+1326 AYVTDTVVNNVPK

-1366 IFNYLLAGAELPAGR
+1366 IFNYLLVGAELPVDR
-1381 GSDITSYTWFDDS
+1381 GSDITSYTWFDDY

-1403 VYKIFAPLAFKT
+1403 VYKIFAPIAFKT
-1415 KDGVAYA
+1415 KDGISYA
-1422 ARTELTRYSIQTV
+1422 AQTELTRYAIQTV

-1455 SSSAFKA
+1455 DSSAFKA
-1462 DLYLQ
+1462 SLYLQ
-1467 MKRVG
+1467 AKRVG
-1472 TGDVYNTYTHGVNGA
+1472 TGDVFNTYTHGVNNA
-1487 EVDSNTTVSHTP
+1487 EVESNTTVSHTP

-1582 VSYKDKGGN
+1582 VSYKDKDGN
-1591 VIKNPVVDTPEGST
+1591 VIKQPEVDTPDGST
-1605 GRDYDTTDHKPE
+1605 GRAYDTTDHKPE
-1617 EIVTEDGKTF
+1617 EIVTEGGKTY
-1627 KLIPELTEGK
+1627 KLIPSLTEGE

-1870 EQPKPTPVA
+1870 EQPKSTPVA

>member
-1 MTIRRKNNMFNV
+1 MTKKHNNRMFNV

-44 TATTVRADE
+44 TATTVKADE
-53 VTNPEA
+53 VAGPEVTA
-59 TEIVTTVTEIEM
+59 TEVVTTVTETE
-71 TTPVEVTPVI
+71 TTTSVEVTPVI

-102 AAQEASDTQSGD
+102 TVQEASDTQSGE

-125 AAVHQ
+125 TAVSQ
-130 AEQEGVRVKEEVAK
+130 AEQEGVQVKEEVAK

-165 YAKQTEAI
+165 YAKQTEEI
-173 TKTTETYV
+173 TRVTESYV
-181 AEKEVHATATEKVV
+181 AEKEAHAVATEKVIV
-195 AENNQLK
+195 ENNQLK
-202 AEYDA
+202 EEYDA
-207 RIAAYNAEVKKVNAA
+207 KIAAYNAEVKKVNAA
-222 NAAIDEAYD
+222 NAAIDAAYD

-238 AEVANI
+238 TEVAKI

-256 AALKN
+256 VALKN
-261 YKAEVQRITQANDQK
+261 YKAEVQRITEANEQK

-290 VQQVNAEN
+290 VQQVNSEN
-298 KQLEAEYQAAYKTF
+298 QKLEAEYQAAYKTF
-312 QDAVSQIKA
+312 QEAVAQIKA
-321 TNADRELA
+321 TNAEREAA
-329 YNKALA
+329 YNQALA
-335 VYQAEVER
+335 TYKAEVER
-343 INRENEAKR
+343 INRENEEKRKKYEQAKAA
-352 QAYETAKETNL
+352 QTSNL
-363 SNAAAIEAE
+363 AAIEAE
-372 NNHIKQRNQAATDAY
+372 NNLIKQRNQAATDAY

-394 DAEKARYDKAVAEAQ
+394 DVEKAKYDKSVAEAEANTKKDGYLSEVVAQ
-409 TVLELGKNNP
+409 NLIYNSEPDANIVSITGVDKFINP
-419 STVDNTYKSDVWT
+419 AKVGEIWGSKGSNYVR
-432 NLKPQTLSN
+432 TLSEYSDSDFSSTMRKEPDGSVFFVLPVGQTATVTYDGLTNSSFN
-441 GIKVVADGNVTQ
+441 GENITKVVIKYTSIYSDKGASVVTAS
-453 LSDTQ
+453 SDPTNTVIFGSDWSQ
-458 GENSA
+458 GFA
-463 YKIYILDTNGVVDDS
+463 GK
-478 HIIKSVNIIS
+478 
-488 APVGDAV
+488 
-495 TKTGDETWE
+495 GDELKIE
-504 LLVDKWVTLPNAILL
+504 LQLYTEDGIVTATKDNPIIYS
-519 ADGTRRDLELKVS
+519 VS
-532 LKDAQYLYRQDI
+532 SMN
-544 VSLSSRNGI
+544 SL
-553 IQIANS
+553 
-559 SGENLETAESIIR
+559 GEG
-572 SYRVKDSTDK
+572 SYYEYVR
-582 YLWADISLDLD
+582 DISSNGRFVPITGSQVQNHNGKVYASLAIDSIAPYS
-593 GGQKHFL
+593 GH
-600 RSSDSVVVS
+600 DSVTSPVRYYGSGAIVVES
-609 VGGGVKYDGTNITT
+609 GNSISLIVGASQHQSGHWFAMNTNI
-623 DPYLGFKFGK
+623 
-633 NPLPKPPGWGDDV
+633 
-646 IAGGLDNENSL
+646 AAS
-657 PDGAVAVVSYTAEYI
+657 
-672 VETKNIPGYLTPGMV
+672 
-687 VGDFGISADL
+687 GI
-697 TSHVI
+697 I

-765 EGLPEAPTVSYK
+765 EGLPDAPTVSYK

-782 PEKDPSVPLPEK
+782 PEKDPSVPLPVK

-804 DAPEAPTVS
+804 DAPEVPTVS

-862 LTTSGVFTDPL
+862 LTTSGVFTDLL
-873 PKGFILNL
+873 PKGFILDL

-911 LALNADLTKMVSLPT
+911 LALNADLTKVVSLPT

-1015 DYDQYHATT
+1015 DYDQYHAIT

-1126 VKEGLYN
+1126 IKDGLYN

-1152 TNTVTNPTPIVTP
+1152 TNTVTNSTPIVTP

-1208 IALGFYGLDD
+1208 INLGFYGLDD

-1229 GFQFSASD
+1229 GFQFIASD

-1326 AYVTDTIVNNVPK
+1326 AYITDTIVNNVPK

-1381 GSDITSYTWFDDS
+1381 GSDITSYTWFDDY

-1403 VYKIFAPLAFKT
+1403 VYKIFAPIAFKT
-1415 KDGVAYA
+1415 KDGISYA
-1422 ARTELTRYSIQTV
+1422 ARTELTRYAIQTV
-1435 DTATGKVFIKLDE
+1435 DTATGKTFIKLDE

-1487 EVDSNTTVSHTP
+1487 EVESNTTVSHTP

-1504 VNFLEESTGKVLQPQ
+1504 VNFLEDGTGKVLKPQ

-1531 YDTSDQK
+1531 YDTTDHK
-1538 VIEIVTEDGKTYELV
+1538 VTEIVTEDGKTYELV
-1553 RHKGN
+1553 RHEGN
-1558 ETGKVIKGTT
+1558 ETGKVIKGNTL
-1568 VVDYLYKEVLGDVT
+1568 VNYFYKEVKADV
-1582 VSYKDKGGN
+1582 
-1591 VIKNPVVDTPEGST
+1591 
-1605 GRDYDTTDHKPE
+1605 
-1617 EIVTEDGKTF
+1617 
-1627 KLIPELTEGK
+1627 LINYIDE
-1637 ETGKVVKGNTNIT
+1637 
-1650 YVYEEV
+1650 
-1656 LGDVTVS
+1656 S
-1663 YKDKDGNVI
+1663 GNVI
-1672 KQPEVDTPDGSTG
+1672 KQ
-1685 RAYDTTDHKP
+1685 
-1695 EEIVTEDG
+1695 
-1703 KTYKLVPSLTEGEE
+1703 
-1717 TGKVVKGNTNI
+1717 
-1728 TYVYEEVKADVVI
+1728 
-1741 NYVDEAGNVIQ
+1741 
-1752 QQVKDVE
+1752 QVKDVD

-1773 PEFIEVDGVK
+1773 PDFIEVDGVK
-1783 YKLMPKKTLG
+1783 YKLMPKKTIG

-1841 YEYVDKEVN
+1841 YEYVEKEVD

-1861 KIPKPVPVP
+1861 KIPQPVPAP
-1870 EQPKPTPVA
+1870 EKPKPTPVA
-1879 ETSKP
+1879 ETPKP

-1898 GEERSVGYVALGM
+1898 GEESSVGYVALGM
-1911 VAMTAASGLAVT
+1911 VAMTAAAGLAVP
-1923 KRRKEEI
+1923 KRRKEEN